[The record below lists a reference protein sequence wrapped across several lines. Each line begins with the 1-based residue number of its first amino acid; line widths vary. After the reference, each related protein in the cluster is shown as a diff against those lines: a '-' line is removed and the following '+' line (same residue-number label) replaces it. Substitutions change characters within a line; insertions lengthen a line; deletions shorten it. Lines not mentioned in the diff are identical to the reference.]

1 MPDTHQETI
10 VRAFDASVAIRPLT
24 RSEAPAALDAVFAG
38 LSARARFLR
47 FHSPLPRLS
56 PQLRASLAD
65 LDGHRR
71 VAVLAEAQGCPVG
84 IAQFVATGLDEAEMA
99 VAVVDAW
106 QRRGIGTRLLAA
118 LGELATELGY
128 TRLTGSVLPENAAM
142 LALTARLAPWP
153 RPIWD
158 GEVVRVV
165 LPLGPAAW
173 TITDDDVLA
182 ALVAR

>member
-1 MPDTHQETI
+1 MPDPRSKTI
-10 VRAFDASVAIRPLT
+10 VRSFSASLAIRALT
-24 RSEAPAALDAVFAG
+24 WSEAPAAFDAVFAG
-38 LSARARFLR
+38 LSPRSRFLR

-56 PQLRASLAD
+56 PQLRESLTD

-71 VAVLAEAQGCPVG
+71 VAVLAEAGGAPVG
-84 IAQFVATGLDEAEMA
+84 IAQFVATGPDEAEMA

-106 QRRGIGTRLLAA
+106 QRRGVGTRLLTA
-118 LGELATELGY
+118 LTELATDLGY

-142 LALTARLAPWP
+142 LTLAARLAPWP
-153 RPIWD
+153 RPTWD

-173 TITDDDVLA
+173 SITDDDVLA
-182 ALVAR
+182 DLLAR